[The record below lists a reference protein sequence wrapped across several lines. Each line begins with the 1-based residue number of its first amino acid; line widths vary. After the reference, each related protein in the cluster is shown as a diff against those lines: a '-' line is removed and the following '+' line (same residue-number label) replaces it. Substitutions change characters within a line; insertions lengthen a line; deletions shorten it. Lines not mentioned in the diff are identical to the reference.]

1 MCEHYQCVFSL
12 ADGRGVSV
20 FTKLG
25 VIYFLLFREIMDKIA
40 YFSGVVEKTAMAL
53 VKKLS
58 RPEQIMRE
66 LKLKKEKDNE

>member
-1 MCEHYQCVFSL
+1 
-12 ADGRGVSV
+12 
-20 FTKLG
+20 
-25 VIYFLLFREIMDKIA
+25 MDKIA